1 MKAEERNILFEMAE
15 QLKLNSVAI
24 RELLHIA
31 VKHRPE
37 VVAFLRVTYELNDT
51 KMTRAFETLNKDK

>member
-1 MKAEERNILFEMAE
+1 MKNEERNLLFEMAE
-15 QLKLNSVAI
+15 QLQLNSVAI

-31 VKHRPE
+31 VKHKPD

-51 KMTRAFETLNKDK
+51 KMTRAY